1 MALPLSLRT
10 YALSEDSLSTFIQ
23 SSFDE
28 FHRRKASYR
37 MQSEPPPTI
46 TPWYLVLLPKLKAD
60 AQLIQT
66 PLPVPKEY
74 KTTFYLY
81 KIFVAISVNL
91 RTNIITSKTKRM
103 GKIYKNALHN
113 VFNSIQSRKK
123 EQITRFPPPISPTS
137 MTFCVGNYNEK
148 CNFFFFF
155 FEKHTEKC
163 NYNMR
168 SSKKRQQ
175 YWQEH
180 EPKLE
185 GAHCPIYEFVVL
197 NHITNQKRKYNTTYS
212 EVLDGTLAPE
222 TSLISQSPLWSSW
235 PESLQPVLTSNN
247 RNL

>member
-1 MALPLSLRT
+1 MALPLSLRA
-10 YALSEDSLSTFIQ
+10 YALSEDSLPTFIQ

-46 TPWYLVLLPKLKAD
+46 TPWYLVQLPKLKAD
-60 AQLIQT
+60 AQLIQS

-81 KIFVAISVNL
+81 KIFVAISVKL

-103 GKIYKNALHN
+103 CKIYKNALHN

-123 EQITRFPPPISPTS
+123 EQITHFPPPISPTS

-155 FEKHTEKC
+155 WETQWKMQLQHEK
-163 NYNMR
+163 
-168 SSKKRQQ
+168 QQ
-175 YWQEH
+175 KETTI
-180 EPKLE
+180 LT
-185 GAHCPIYEFVVL
+185 GACAKVG
-197 NHITNQKRKYNTTYS
+197 RC
-212 EVLDGTLAPE
+212 
-222 TSLISQSPLWSSW
+222 SLPHLWVCGFKSHY
-235 PESLQPVLTSNN
+235 
-247 RNL
+247 

>member
-1 MALPLSLRT
+1 MTFGLWSIQEVCPQLNHLDPCASALIDGVALPLSLRA
-10 YALSEDSLSTFIQ
+10 YALSEDSLPTFIQ

-60 AQLIQT
+60 AQLIQS

-81 KIFVAISVNL
+81 KIFVAISVKL

-103 GKIYKNALHN
+103 WKIYKNALHN

-123 EQITRFPPPISPTS
+123 EQITHFPPPISPTS

-148 CNFFFFF
+148 CIFFFFLRNTM
-155 FEKHTEKC
+155 K
-163 NYNMR
+163 N
-168 SSKKRQQ
+168 
-175 YWQEH
+175 
-180 EPKLE
+180 
-185 GAHCPIYEFVVL
+185 A
-197 NHITNQKRKYNTTYS
+197 ITT
-212 EVLDGTLAPE
+212 
-222 TSLISQSPLWSSW
+222 
-235 PESLQPVLTSNN
+235 
-247 RNL
+247 

>member
-1 MALPLSLRT
+1 MALPLSLRA
-10 YALSEDSLSTFIQ
+10 YALSEDSLPTFIQ

-81 KIFVAISVNL
+81 KIFVAISVKL
-91 RTNIITSKTKRM
+91 RTNIIASKTKRM
-103 GKIYKNALHN
+103 WKIYKNALHN

-123 EQITRFPPPISPTS
+123 EQITHFPPPISPTS

-148 CNFFFFF
+148 CNFFFLRNTMKNAITTW
-155 FEKHTEKC
+155 EAAKRDNNTDRS
-163 NYNMR
+163 MR
-168 SSKKRQQ
+168 QSWKVLIASSM
-175 YWQEH
+175 
-180 EPKLE
+180 
-185 GAHCPIYEFVVL
+185 
-197 NHITNQKRKYNTTYS
+197 
-212 EVLDGTLAPE
+212 
-222 TSLISQSPLWSSW
+222 SLWF
-235 PESLQPVLTSNN
+235 
-247 RNL
+247 